1 MMKLVG
7 VLAELVVFPGWLAAT
22 PESGRQF
29 EPQRGAV
36 QQKEAPAD
44 HNV

>member
-1 MMKLVG
+1 MIKLVD
-7 VLAELVVFPGWLAAT
+7 VLAELVVFPWWLVANLK
-22 PESGRQF
+22 SGRQF

-36 QQKEAPAD
+36 QQKEAPSD